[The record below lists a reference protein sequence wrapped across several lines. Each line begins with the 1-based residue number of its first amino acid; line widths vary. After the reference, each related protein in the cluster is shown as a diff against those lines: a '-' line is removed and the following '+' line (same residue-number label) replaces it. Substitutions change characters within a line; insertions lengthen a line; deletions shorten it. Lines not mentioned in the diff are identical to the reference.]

1 MTTYFDLFLGF
12 VQVGLF
18 SIGGGYAA
26 IPLIRDQALSRGWLT
41 MSEFTDLVTIA
52 EMTPGP
58 IALNA
63 ATFVGMRTGGVIGA
77 LVASVS
83 VILPS
88 LVIVTLLAYFYQK
101 YSKTDVMQTLLSG
114 VRPAVVALIGSA
126 ALSIFVQAIF
136 AAGQVAFENVRILS
150 VVLFAGALFLIRRMK
165 WSPILVMALCGVVN
179 LAAELVF
186 NS

>member
-1 MTTYFDLFLGF
+1 MNYFDLFLGF

-18 SIGGGYAA
+18 SVGGGYAA
-26 IPLIRDQALSRGWLT
+26 IPLIRDQALTRCWLT

-63 ATFVGMRTGGVIGA
+63 ATFVGVRTGGVLGA
-77 LVASVS
+77 LIASVS

-88 LVIVTLLAYFYQK
+88 LVIVTLLAYIYQK
-101 YSKTDVMQTLLSG
+101 YRKTDTMQILLSG

-126 ALSIFVQAIF
+126 AVSIFVQAIF
-136 AAGQVAFENVRILS
+136 VAGEVAIGNIRVVS
-150 VVLFAGALFLIRRMK
+150 VVLFVGALFLIRKMK
-165 WSPILVMALCGVVN
+165 WRPILVMALCGLAN
-179 LAAELVF
+179 LIVEFVK
-186 NS
+186 

>member
-1 MTTYFDLFLGF
+1 MNYFDLFLGF

-18 SIGGGYAA
+18 SVGGGYAA
-26 IPLIRDQALSRGWLT
+26 IPLIRDQALARGWLT

-63 ATFVGMRTGGVIGA
+63 ATFVGIRTGGVLGA
-77 LVASVS
+77 LIASVS

-88 LVIVTLLAYFYQK
+88 LVIVTILAYIYQK
-101 YSKTDVMQTLLSG
+101 YRKTDTMQILLSG

-126 ALSIFVQAIF
+126 AVSIFVQAIF
-136 AAGQVAFENVRILS
+136 VAGEVAIGNIRVVS
-150 VVLFAGALFLIRRMK
+150 VVLFAGALFLIRKMK
-165 WSPILVMALCGVVN
+165 WSPILVMALCGLAN
-179 LAAELVF
+179 LIVEFVK
-186 NS
+186 